1 MLHSFRKFENM
12 YIGWGVKYSG
22 DGYSPPLPPP
32 PQEEYP
38 SGLDITEALD
48 PTVEEEVEFRA
59 ALEEQE
65 DSQEAMANSDE
76 EEDEDDD

>member
-1 MLHSFRKFENM
+1 M
-12 YIGWGVKYSG
+12 YVGWGLKYPG
-22 DGYSPPLPPP
+22 EGYSPPLPPP

-65 DSQEAMANSDE
+65 DSQEAMENSDEE